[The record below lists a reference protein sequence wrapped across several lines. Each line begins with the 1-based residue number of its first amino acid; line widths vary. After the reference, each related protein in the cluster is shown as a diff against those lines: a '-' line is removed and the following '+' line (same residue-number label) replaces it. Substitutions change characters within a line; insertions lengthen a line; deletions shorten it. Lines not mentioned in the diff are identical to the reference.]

1 MSALAYRHA
10 VRTYGG
16 CMALERIALV
26 SDVHGNLTAYEAV
39 LADIAAR
46 GITRVINLGDVVGK
60 GPRGSACTAL
70 TRERCEATVRGN
82 WEVFIAGEG
91 EIRGEAHAWWR
102 TELTAEARQWL
113 ITVPGSVDLELSGRR
128 VRLLHASPIDEFT
141 RVHRDH
147 SEEQFAMMFEPTPFT
162 GDVPRADVVVYGDI
176 HEPYLRS
183 GIDGLLVN
191 AGSVGNQ
198 LDDPTPSYVILEGDS
213 GDGEIDGA
221 SGGASGDAFD
231 GGEVTRGP
239 AAPFGVQFVRVP
251 YDVEAEIAATR
262 ALDMPAAETEAYA
275 VELRTGVYRGRHE
288 ELGLV

>member
-1 MSALAYRHA
+1 
-10 VRTYGG
+10 
-16 CMALERIALV
+16 MALERIALV

-70 TRERCEATVRGN
+70 TRDRCEATVRGN
-82 WEVFIAGEG
+82 WEVFVAGDGELHSEG
-91 EIRGEAHAWWR
+91 QAWWR
-102 TELTAEARQWL
+102 SELSAEDRQWL
-113 ITVPGSVDLELSGRR
+113 FAVPGSVDLELSGRR

-147 SEEQFAMMFEPTPFT
+147 SDEQFAMMFEPTPFT

-183 GIDGLLVN
+183 AADGLLVN

-198 LDDPTPSYVILEGDS
+198 LDDPTPSYAILEGDS
-213 GDGEIDGA
+213 V
-221 SGGASGDAFD
+221 GGKD
-231 GGEVTRGP
+231 
-239 AAPFGVQFVRVP
+239 APFGVQFVRVP

-262 ALDMPAAETEAYA
+262 ASGMPRAETEAYEI
-275 VELRTGVYRGRHE
+275 ELRAGVYRGNHA
-288 ELGLV
+288 ELGLTAV

>member
-1 MSALAYRHA
+1 MSALAYPRP

-16 CMALERIALV
+16 GMALERIALV

-82 WEVFIAGEG
+82 WEVFIAGDG

-102 TELTAEARQWL
+102 AELTEEDKQWL
-113 ITVPGSVDLELSGRR
+113 FAVPGSVDLELSGRR

-183 GIDGLLVN
+183 GTDGLLVN

-198 LDDPTPSYVILEGDS
+198 LDDPTPSYVILEGDFGS
-213 GDGEIDGA
+213 
-221 SGGASGDAFD
+221 GASGDAFD

>member
-1 MSALAYRHA
+1 MSALAYPRP

-16 CMALERIALV
+16 GMALERIALV

-82 WEVFIAGEG
+82 WEVFIVGDG

-102 TELTAEARQWL
+102 AELTEEDKQWL
-113 ITVPGSVDLELSGRR
+113 FAVPGSVDLELSGRR

-183 GIDGLLVN
+183 GTDGLLVN

-198 LDDPTPSYVILEGDS
+198 LDDSMPSYVILEGS
-213 GDGEIDGA
+213 VGADGA
-221 SGGASGDAFD
+221 AGAVAGGGSATDGPRGGA
-231 GGEVTRGP
+231 

-262 ALDMPAAETEAYA
+262 DLDMPPAETEAYA

>member
-1 MSALAYRHA
+1 
-10 VRTYGG
+10 
-16 CMALERIALV
+16 MALDRIALV
-26 SDVHGNLTAYEAV
+26 SDVHGNLTAYKAV

-82 WEVFIAGEG
+82 WEVVVAGTG
-91 EIRGEAHAWWR
+91 EIRSEAQAWWR
-102 TELTAEARQWL
+102 AELSTEDRRWL
-113 ITVPGSVDLELSGRR
+113 VTVPGSVDLELSGRR

-147 SEEQFAMMFEPTPFT
+147 SDEEFAMMFEPTPFT

-183 GIDGLLVN
+183 GTEGLLVN

-198 LDDPTPSYVILEGDS
+198 LDDPTPSYVILEGDT
-213 GDGEIDGA
+213 GGGEIDGESVGEGLT
-221 SGGASGDAFD
+221 SGA
-231 GGEVTRGP
+231 

-262 ALDMPAAETEAYA
+262 ALSMPQAEIEAYA

>member
-1 MSALAYRHA
+1 MSALAYRCA

-16 CMALERIALV
+16 RMALERIALV
-26 SDVHGNLTAYEAV
+26 SDVHGNLTAYKAV
-39 LADIAAR
+39 LADIAVR

-60 GPRGSACTAL
+60 GPRGSACTVL

-102 TELTAEARQWL
+102 TELTAQDRQWL
-113 ITVPGSVDLELSGRR
+113 IAVPGSVDLELSGRR

-213 GDGEIDGA
+213 GGGEIDGA
-221 SGGASGDAFD
+221 SGGASDDESD

-239 AAPFGVQFVRVP
+239 AARFGVQFVRVP
-251 YDVEAEIAATR
+251 YDVESEIAAAR
-262 ALDMPAAETEAYA
+262 ALDMPRAETEAYA

>member
-1 MSALAYRHA
+1 MTVERLA
-10 VRTYGG
+10 V
-16 CMALERIALV
+16 V

-82 WEVFIAGEG
+82 WEVFVAGDG
-91 EIRGEAHAWWR
+91 EIRSEAHAWWR
-102 TELTAEARQWL
+102 EDLTAEERRWL
-113 ITVPGSVDLELSGRR
+113 FGVPGSVDVELSGRR

-147 SEEQFAMMFEPTPFT
+147 SAEQFAMMFEPTPFT

-176 HEPYLRS
+176 HDPYLRS
-183 GIDGLLVN
+183 GAEGTLVN
-191 AGSVGNQ
+191 VGSVGNQ
-198 LDDPTPSYVILEGDS
+198 LDDPTPSYAILEGAADAA
-213 GDGEIDGA
+213 G
-221 SGGASGDAFD
+221 SGGGTD
-231 GGEVTRGP
+231 
-239 AAPFGVQFVRVP
+239 APFGIQFVRVP

-262 ALDMPAAETEAYA
+262 ALGMPESEAYEI
-275 VELRTGVYRGRHE
+275 ELRTGIYRGDHAAR
-288 ELGLV
+288 GLLSSDPRDVVHSR

>member
-1 MSALAYRHA
+1 
-10 VRTYGG
+10 
-16 CMALERIALV
+16 MALDRIALV

-46 GITRVINLGDVVGK
+46 GISRVINLGDVVGK

-82 WEVFIAGEG
+82 WEVFIAGDG
-91 EIRGEAHAWWR
+91 EIRGEAHSWWR
-102 TELTAEARQWL
+102 TELTAQDRQWL
-113 ITVPGSVDLELSGRR
+113 IAVPGSVDLELSGRR

-147 SEEQFAMMFEPTPFT
+147 SDAEFAMMFEPTPFT

-183 GIDGLLVN
+183 GTDGLLVN

-213 GDGEIDGA
+213 GSGA
-221 SGGASGDAFD
+221 SGG
-231 GGEVTRGP
+231 GEVTSG
-239 AAPFGVQFVRVP
+239 AAVPFGVQFVRVP
-251 YDVEAEIAATR
+251 YDVEAEIAAAR
-262 ALDMPAAETEAYA
+262 ASGMPRAETDAYT
-275 VELRTGVYRGRHE
+275 VELRTGVYRGDHE
-288 ELGLV
+288 ELGLTAV